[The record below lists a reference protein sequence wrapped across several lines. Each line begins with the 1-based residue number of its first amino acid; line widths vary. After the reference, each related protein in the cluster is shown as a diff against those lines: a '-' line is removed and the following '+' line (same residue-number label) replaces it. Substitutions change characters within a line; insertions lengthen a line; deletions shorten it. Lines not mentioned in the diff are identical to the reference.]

1 MDIYSI
7 GHSQKEML
15 EEIKKHLKKHGF
27 EEKGKTD
34 EEITI
39 FENTIK
45 KRVVKIGEKTKNK

>member
-1 MDIYSI
+1 MDMYSI

-34 EEITI
+34 EGITI